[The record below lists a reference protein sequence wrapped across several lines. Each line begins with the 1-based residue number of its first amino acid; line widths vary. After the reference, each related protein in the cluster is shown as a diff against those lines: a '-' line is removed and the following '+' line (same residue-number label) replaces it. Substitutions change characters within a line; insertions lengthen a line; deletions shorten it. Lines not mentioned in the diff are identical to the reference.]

1 MYDYKANK
9 NDEHSF
15 NKGAV
20 ISNVNKQE
28 GGWWR
33 GDYQGRKQLW
43 FPANFVMVS
52 MSNESEWFR
61 LPPYLRQ
68 RDKPPPTLR
77 VGVDLTEMSVC
88 V

>member
-52 MSNESEWFR
+52 KKFQIRPSAGLM
-61 LPPYLRQ
+61 
-68 RDKPPPTLR
+68 
-77 VGVDLTEMSVC
+77 GVLIYYS
-88 V
+88 

>member
-43 FPANFVMVS
+43 FPANFVMVRGQEQCRMHAAPEQIDAPMHRGDHAQMLS
-52 MSNESEWFR
+52 A
-61 LPPYLRQ
+61 
-68 RDKPPPTLR
+68 
-77 VGVDLTEMSVC
+77 
-88 V
+88 

>member
-52 MSNESEWFR
+52 KKAAGARFIFA
-61 LPPYLRQ
+61 
-68 RDKPPPTLR
+68 
-77 VGVDLTEMSVC
+77 GVLQTGVLIYSS
-88 V
+88 

>member
-52 MSNESEWFR
+52 RSNECMVQR
-61 LPPYLRQ
+61 PYGNPIEGMH
-68 RDKPPPTLR
+68 K
-77 VGVDLTEMSVC
+77 
-88 V
+88 

>member
-43 FPANFVMVS
+43 FPANFVMVRR
-52 MSNESEWFR
+52 SNNSE
-61 LPPYLRQ
+61 
-68 RDKPPPTLR
+68 
-77 VGVDLTEMSVC
+77 
-88 V
+88 

>member
-52 MSNESEWFR
+52 HRERPFLQFPLTIEKFEIYTSDNE
-61 LPPYLRQ
+61 
-68 RDKPPPTLR
+68 
-77 VGVDLTEMSVC
+77 
-88 V
+88 